1 MGAAP
6 PISAELGIRTLR
18 KSRVELQP
26 SRPASSGLCPPARC
40 LKHRHIQLPA
50 GSLWLN
56 VRLGIWWYCRW
67 GLAGP
72 PAPGQSTSCCSP
84 APSSQAFV
92 SSAGLA
98 STERGRRA
106 RQWGAC
112 ITPTASSVTPVVGNS
127 PTPPPL
133 PRHSL
138 APVSGRGNTL
148 LWDGRRLL
156 TFSLCT
162 RLVTPFWAWPV

>member
-1 MGAAP
+1 MAGAWGAAP
-6 PISAELGIRTLR
+6 PVSAELGIRTLH
-18 KSRVELQP
+18 KSRVEPQP
-26 SRPASSGLCPPARC
+26 SRPASSGLCPPAGC

-67 GLAGP
+67 GLAGHP
-72 PAPGQSTSCCSP
+72 TPGQSTSCCSP

-92 SSAGLA
+92 SSVGLA
-98 STERGRRA
+98 STERGRHA

-133 PRHSL
+133 PRIPSHPSQADETL
-138 APVSGRGNTL
+138 CSGIEG
-148 LWDGRRLL
+148 GC
-156 TFSLCT
+156 SHY
-162 RLVTPFWAWPV
+162 PYAHGS